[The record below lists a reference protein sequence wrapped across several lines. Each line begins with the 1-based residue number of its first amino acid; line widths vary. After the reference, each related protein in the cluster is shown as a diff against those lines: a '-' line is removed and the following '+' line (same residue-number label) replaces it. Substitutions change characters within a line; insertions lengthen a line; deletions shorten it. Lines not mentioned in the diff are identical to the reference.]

1 MKVLIYLEGHTISFP
16 DNVASFTI
24 LDLKEFINEKS
35 NGCIPVEEINLFRY
49 PGRPLLPEL
58 ILECDDDYWFHE
70 EDLESEDDE
79 DYWLHEEDLES
90 EDDEDGS
97 EDEDGENGSEDEDGE
112 SDLEDDEDGNEDE
125 EDKDD
130 EDGSEDSDEDNRKFE
145 FVVTL
150 GNISTWSYFYV
161 RYLANKD
168 GRLIKIRSSKFATVA
183 SLKDRVSALIKQPV
197 SCFKMK
203 DKKISRVDD
212 ANLYHCGIVNGTIL
226 DCVVDVP
233 QSPQ

>member
-1 MKVLIYLEGHTISFP
+1 MKVLIYLEGHAISFP

-79 DYWLHEEDLES
+79 D
-90 EDDEDGS
+90 GS

-125 EDKDD
+125 ED
-130 EDGSEDSDEDNRKFE
+130 EDNRKFE

-150 GNISTWSYFYV
+150 GNISSWSYFYV
-161 RYLANKD
+161 RYPANKD

-197 SCFKMK
+197 NCFKMK

-212 ANLYHCGIVNGTIL
+212 ANLYHCGVVNGMTL

>member
-1 MKVLIYLEGHTISFP
+1 MKVLIYLEGHAISFP

-79 DYWLHEEDLES
+79 DYWFHEEDLES

-97 EDEDGENGSEDEDGE
+97 ED
-112 SDLEDDEDGNEDE
+112 EDE

-161 RYLANKD
+161 RYPANKD

-183 SLKDRVSALIKQPV
+183 NLKDRVSALIKQPV

-212 ANLYHCGIVNGTIL
+212 ANLYHCGVVNGMTL

-233 QSPQ
+233 QSPH